1 MIHLPH
7 CLDGTMSP
15 DWPIYRYWSTVIE
28 GLKNLGI
35 DFLSTTT
42 LADRMR
48 NAGFTNVTER
58 VFNVPLGT
66 WPRNKVLKMVG
77 LYWRTV
83 LLDGTYAIAI
93 APLTRGLNYTKED
106 VELFIIDVRKAY
118 MDLSVHSYMPFY
130 IIYGQRPE
138 SDVGR
143 Y

>member
-1 MIHLPH
+1 MVHLPH
-7 CLDGTMSP
+7 CLDGSMPP
-15 DWPIYRYWSTVIE
+15 DWPITRYWSTVIA

-83 LLDGTYAIAI
+83 LLDGTYPIAI
-93 APLTRGLNYTKED
+93 APLTRGLGYTKED
-106 VELFIIDVRKAY
+106 VEMFIVDARKAY
-118 MDLSVHSYMPFY
+118 LDSSVHSFMPFH

-138 SDVGR
+138 SDTGR